1 MVKLFYLFTLWGFF
15 SNALVFSFEPSTAS
29 DWKLKLVFSKDRVF
43 EGEQVTA
50 QYFLETQSDARA
62 VEIEVMKFPEF
73 RSFWSEN
80 TLLRQ
85 GPIQLFSFPQAPRTS
100 GVLMGSYVLYPMLNA
115 PSRSMNPLKLL
126 VKSFSRESVAL
137 LSEGSQ
143 LEILPLPPIPSELKG
158 TQFFGGVGSF
168 TVRAERPRLPYRL
181 NQPFRLEVALE
192 GEGNFSEI
200 NKLHIEP
207 PPSCTFISEASFM
220 DFFRGR
226 NKKLFQWTMSCE
238 EELVSSYQPADLLFF
253 DPQQKRYQRLSFPV
267 FSFNLL
273 PEFKWENEALL
284 NDTVDFH
291 HSHSTEADWPELKTK
306 IWFWG
311 FQIAV
316 LLLMIFYC
324 SLILF
329 QRKRREAL
337 NNPLFKR
344 RDIIKKINRALKNEN
359 FVEFL
364 FWTANL
370 GENEIKSPV
379 WHEIPPHEWKPFISA
394 YQEVQFSP
402 KRQSR
407 LSFEDLREK
416 WQRWQAV
423 IKP

>member
-1 MVKLFYLFTLWGFF
+1 MVKPLYLFSFWVFL
-15 SNALVFSFEPSTAS
+15 SSALVFSFESSAAS
-29 DWKLKLVFSKDRVF
+29 DWKLKLIFSKDRVF

-85 GPIQLFSFPQAPRTS
+85 GPVQLFSFPQAPQTS

-115 PSRSMNPLKLL
+115 STRSTNPLKLL
-126 VKSFSRESVAL
+126 VKSFSGESVVL
-137 LSEGSQ
+137 LSQGSE
-143 LEILPLPPIPSELKG
+143 LEVLPLPPIPSELKG

-168 TVRAERPRLPYRL
+168 TARTERSRLPYRL
-181 NQPFRLEVALE
+181 KQPFRLELALE

-200 NKLHIEP
+200 NKLHLEP
-207 PPSCTFISEASFM
+207 PPSCTFMSESSFL
-220 DFFRGR
+220 DFLRGR
-226 NKKLFQWTMSCE
+226 NKKVFQWTMNCE
-238 EELVSSYQPADLLFF
+238 EELKTSYQPQDLLFF

-273 PEFKWENEALL
+273 PEYTWENEALIK
-284 NDTVDFH
+284 DPVSFQR
-291 HSHSTEADWPELKTK
+291 SRSPEADWPDLKTN
-306 IWFWG
+306 IWFWV

-316 LLLMIFYC
+316 FLLMIFYS

-329 QRKRREAL
+329 QRKRREAF

-344 RDIIKKINRALKNEN
+344 RATIKKINRALKNEN
-359 FVEFL
+359 FAEFL
-364 FWTANL
+364 LWTSNL
-370 GENEIKSPV
+370 GESEIRSPV
-379 WHEIPPHEWKPFISA
+379 WPEIPPQEWKPFISA
-394 YQEVQFSP
+394 YQEVRFSP
-402 KRQSR
+402 EKQSR